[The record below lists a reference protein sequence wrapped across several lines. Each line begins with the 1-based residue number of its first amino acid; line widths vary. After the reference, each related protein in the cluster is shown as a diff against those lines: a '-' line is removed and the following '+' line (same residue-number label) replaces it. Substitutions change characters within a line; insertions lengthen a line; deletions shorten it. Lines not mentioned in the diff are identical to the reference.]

1 MLFVIDDKS
10 ISGTTEEMTEINQF
24 NEQLRSNG
32 YWVMAAG
39 LGSPNSAQIIDN
51 REDLNYENPGS
62 LFNTP
67 EFYSGF
73 WIIDVPTHELARQ
86 FARAGSKACNRKVE
100 LRPFL
105 N

>member
-1 MLFVIDDKS
+1 M
-10 ISGTTEEMTEINQF
+10 SGTAEEMSAIDQF
-24 NEQLRSNG
+24 NDQLHANG

-39 LGSPNSAQIIDN
+39 LGAPDTARLVDGRKDSQI
-51 REDLNYENPGS
+51 ENFGS

-73 WIIDVPTHELARQ
+73 WIIDVPTENVALELT
-86 FARAGSKACNRKVE
+86 FAGSTACNRKVE

>member
-1 MLFVIDDKS
+1 MIDTNS
-10 ISGTTEEMTEINQF
+10 ATATEAEMENIDAF
-24 NEQLRSNG
+24 NRKLQQNN

-39 LGSPNSAQIIDN
+39 IGAPATAKLIDN
-51 REDLNYENPGS
+51 RQAKAVIEGRSNFAG
-62 LFNTP
+62 P

-73 WIIDVPTHELARQ
+73 WIIDVPTNELA
-86 FARAGSKACNRKVE
+86 AELALEGSGACNRKVE